1 MPACAA
7 SNAARVIAQAE
18 WPILDYHDGSNLYRV
33 MAMNELPQDQL
44 QRLQGVLEQRKL
56 ALLEQIENE
65 AAEADARAS
74 LLNEIEA
81 SPADNASVRTLNAL
95 VSEAAEH
102 NLAQLAIIRHALAKF
117 ADGSYGLCDN
127 CGEAFHDE
135 AVTEALLHQAE
146 QAAAAGVEDGEAR
159 GE

>member
-1 MPACAA
+1 
-7 SNAARVIAQAE
+7 
-18 WPILDYHDGSNLYRV
+18 
-33 MAMNELPQDQL
+33 MAMNGLPQDQL

-102 NLAQLAIIRHALAKF
+102 NQAQLAIIKHALAKF

-127 CGEAFHDE
+127 CGEAIGLSRLN
-135 AVTEALLHQAE
+135 ARP
-146 QAAAAGVEDGEAR
+146 EAR
-159 GE
+159 LCIDCQTRLEKARRPIP

>member
-1 MPACAA
+1 MKKIRQVVQ
-7 SNAARVIAQAE
+7 SQLTR
-18 WPILDYHDGSNLYRV
+18 LDLVNREEFDV
-33 MAMNELPQDQL
+33 QTQ
-44 QRLQGVLEQRKL
+44 VLLRTREKL

-65 AAEADARAS
+65 TAEADARAS

-102 NLAQLAIIRHALAKF
+102 NLAQLTIIRHALAKC

-127 CGEAFHDE
+127 CGEAIGLSRLN
-135 AVTEALLHQAE
+135 ARP
-146 QAAAAGVEDGEAR
+146 EAR
-159 GE
+159 LCIDCQTRLEKARRGVA

>member
-1 MPACAA
+1 
-7 SNAARVIAQAE
+7 
-18 WPILDYHDGSNLYRV
+18 
-33 MAMNELPQDQL
+33 MNGLPQDQL

-65 AAEADARAS
+65 TAEADARAS

-102 NLAQLAIIRHALAKF
+102 NLAQRPSSSTRWPSLPMAATACATTAAKPS
-117 ADGSYGLCDN
+117 ACR
-127 CGEAFHDE
+127 A
-135 AVTEALLHQAE
+135 
-146 QAAAAGVEDGEAR
+146 
-159 GE
+159 